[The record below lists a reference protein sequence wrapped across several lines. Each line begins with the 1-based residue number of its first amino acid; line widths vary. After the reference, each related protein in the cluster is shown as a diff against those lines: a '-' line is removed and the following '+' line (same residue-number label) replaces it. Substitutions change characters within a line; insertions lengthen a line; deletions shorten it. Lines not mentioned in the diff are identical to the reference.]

1 MNSTVRLLI
10 CLSAGVVLCQCS
22 TKTTSK
28 KKKVDPSEQKLLQRT
43 TSGVDMT
50 KRSQYEKYM
59 SDPKLAKG
67 SAGSYFQKQTHN
79 SKNFGGNNSFSGQKQ
94 FKTNESIFGKS
105 KSKNFDM
112 TYALGDKQALSKNN
126 GFKASESRFGNQKA
140 REGGSLFSGAD
151 NQFKTGSA
159 LTRSKSFGKAPKII
173 ENYNDRGEG
182 KKSAYSEDEVRK
194 LLNRN

>member
-1 MNSTVRLLI
+1 MRLLI
-10 CLSAGVVLCQCS
+10 CISAGVVLCQCS
-22 TKTTSK
+22 TKTTTK

-59 SDPKLAKG
+59 NDPKLSKG
-67 SAGSYFQKQTHN
+67 SAGSHFQKQMHN
-79 SKNFGGNNSFSGQKQ
+79 SKSFNGSNSYAGQKE
-94 FKTNESIFGKS
+94 FKTSQSVYGKS
-105 KSKNFDM
+105 KAKFDM
-112 TYALGDKQALSKNN
+112 TYALGDKQALGKNST
-126 GFKASESRFGNQKA
+126 FKAGESRFGNQKA
-140 REGGSLFSGAD
+140 REGDSLFSGAD